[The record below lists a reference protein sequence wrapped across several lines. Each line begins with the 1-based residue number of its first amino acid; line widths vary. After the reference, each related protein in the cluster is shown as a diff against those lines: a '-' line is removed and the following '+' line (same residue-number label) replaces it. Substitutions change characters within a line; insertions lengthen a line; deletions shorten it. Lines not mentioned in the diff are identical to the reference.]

1 MSRAAGFSKSISG
14 FDPRSIAG
22 CCLWLDGADS
32 RTINSGVS
40 ITNGTQVTS
49 WKDKSIFLNH
59 ATPVSNATIPVYW
72 NTNTIGGLP
81 AIYMCNAPQFRGA
94 FSTRLTGSNI
104 SVFTVAYTSATM
116 PNALGHDQR
125 LVSLTSNNT
134 TSIDYSDTTGCM
146 ALNNQNTLG
155 NLTSYYNYPTVQS
168 VSSNQGQVTNYST
181 LVTSNVF
188 LASVVAGNAV
198 VNAWYNGLLFPV
210 TGGIGPAV
218 NALNIGNYGVG
229 GGSYPTA
236 EAWFGGIGE
245 VLVYSNALSTS
256 ERQAVEGYLS
266 WKWSI
271 VVSGS
276 SPGSIPGL
284 ILWLDGN
291 DSSSITFS
299 SGTTVS
305 QWRDKSGFS
314 NHATTNVT
322 PAANVL
328 TGPTYNSTTKAM
340 LFTAAST
347 TGLRGNIAITYS
359 NIATV
364 FVVATYISN
373 VVAPANP
380 RLFALGCNTTS
391 EVQFVGQLSLI
402 QQLASGPF
410 ICDYIQYTS
419 QPGYNSSTGFGGNYA
434 TSIPTSY
441 STPFIYSSR
450 SVITTA
456 TNGIAVN
463 TFLNGSSSIYSA
475 LNATSLSAAGY
486 TSNYNRYS
494 VGNVLYYNGG
504 PNSDSYNGNVYEVL
518 VYSNALTISQ
528 INSVNAYLSK
538 KWKISVA
545 ATIGLPVNHSFYNI
559 RPFTRIFQPY
569 DIGSPFLWFDAAD
582 RRTIAGTSAVTSW
595 TSKGSVTAVAG
606 SAVGAPVS
614 GTYRQNGLNTIYF
627 PANSSLRYTVAQPNQ
642 ARAWFAV
649 YQTQQLTLNT
659 SPGLTQYYSLINQTT
674 GNGQQGIG
682 GPGSPTNTGTASYST
697 GMGSSGIATYIN
709 TSVASNG
716 ANAHSVYAWVN
727 SAVST
732 NLNFIT
738 QNGNSLT
745 LNINALATSY
755 QTSSATYTI
764 GDGFPYGNFSYIA
777 EILCYNYEITVPQR
791 QLIEGYLAH
800 KWGLTTSFPA
810 AHTYKKFPP
819 SSAIPFLPTNFSS
832 CALWLDAAD
841 PDGTGLTPANGTGIS
856 TWVDK
861 TGSAN
866 SATAFNSI
874 NSIVTPTNPTLVTRS
889 LNGLPGLSFPG
900 TSGMKCPAFLT
911 SSSGTVFMV
920 VNFTSSSVQSFLV
933 WKLKYSSFFA
943 IAPGQVYVGVNNS
956 GTYPAAGYDARAT
969 YTNIYGTP
977 FVLGMTLSASSAAS
991 SPYTFVGSVNG
1002 TTTTTT
1008 GTSTSGNPSSCSD
1021 FVGIGVQVENGTAY
1035 YPMSG
1040 IIYEVIVYK
1049 DALSTEQR
1057 QKVEGYLA
1065 CKWGLRSSLI
1075 STNPYK
1081 LYEPVQEGFLI
1092 VAAPGTPTGLTAS
1105 NTTSTFNMSWTT
1117 GSGGTPATFTV
1128 TVYAGATLVATQ
1140 TISYPTTSST
1150 FSPMTSSVAYTFYVS
1165 ATNTGGTS
1173 ATAGPSNSVTYT
1185 AAQTVLITT
1194 VGAGNVV
1201 FGAGGTTL
1209 IIECWGGGGGSMG
1222 QDSQTGA
1229 GAGGAYSKTT
1239 VTVSALGFTL
1249 FYSIGAGGVGSSSS
1263 GTAGGSTWGRVNTNA
1278 QPSSVTDGAL
1288 AVGGNGSGVA
1298 GPNNSTQF
1306 AASIG
1311 QTKYIG
1317 GAGGYNGPENG
1328 GGGSASSLGN
1338 GTSATGGTGTA
1349 GGAAGTGGGA
1359 GGSAGG
1365 FSNSGGDGISNVE
1378 GGGGGGGSYNNQGG
1392 MGGLPGGAG
1401 GMGWSSG
1408 GVPTSGVNTNP
1419 HGFGGNGGRGQI
1431 RYARS

>member
-49 WKDKSIFLNH
+49 WKDKSIFSNH

-134 TSIDYSDTTGCM
+134 TSIDYSDTTGFM
-146 ALNNQNTLG
+146 ALDNQNTLG

-364 FVVATYISN
+364 FVVATYTSN
-373 VVAPANP
+373 AVTPANP

-391 EVQFVGQLSLI
+391 EVQFVGQLTLI
-402 QQLASGPF
+402 SQLASGPF
-410 ICDYIQYTS
+410 INDYIQYTS

-434 TSIPTSY
+434 TSIPISY

-456 TNGIAVN
+456 TNGITVN

-582 RRTIAGTSAVTSW
+582 RRTIVGTSAVTSW

-614 GTYRQNGLNTIYF
+614 GTYRQNGLNTIFF

-649 YQTQQLTLNT
+649 YQTAQVTLNT

-682 GPGSPTNTGTASYST
+682 GPGSPTNTGTASYSI
-697 GMGSSGIATYIN
+697 GIGASGIATYVN
-709 TSVASNG
+709 TVVASNG
-716 ANAHSVYAWVN
+716 ANAHSVYAIVN

-800 KWGLTTSFPA
+800 KWGLTTPFPA
-810 AHTYKKFPP
+810 AHPYKKFPP
-819 SSAIPFLPTNFSS
+819 LSAIPFLPTNFSS

-841 PDGTGLTPANGTGIS
+841 PDGTGLTPANGSVIS
-856 TWVDK
+856 TWRDK
-861 TGSAN
+861 SRNAYTGTS
-866 SATAFNSI
+866 SGS
-874 NSIVTPTNPTLVTRS
+874 PTLVTRS
-889 LNGLPGLSFPG
+889 QNGLP
-900 TSGMKCPAFLT
+900 C
-911 SSSGTVFMV
+911 
-920 VNFTSSSVQSFLV
+920 VNFV
-933 WKLKYSSFFA
+933 
-943 IAPGQVYVGVNNS
+943 
-956 GTYPAAGYDARAT
+956 
-969 YTNIYGTP
+969 
-977 FVLGMTLSASSAAS
+977 AAS
-991 SPYTFVGSVNG
+991 SQYFNFGNIIPLITAGITVFAVGKTTFGASAQSLIAKSRAAGFNGRWGLLYESPNLQFLIDVTGSGVLATASATTYSGVFSLFGGAWSSPTAFLYANGTQIGSVSASGTPSSISDSLFVGAYPSASGGTPPTSGYYFNG
-1002 TTTTTT
+1002 T
-1008 GTSTSGNPSSCSD
+1008 
-1021 FVGIGVQVENGTAY
+1021 IGE
-1035 YPMSG
+1035 
-1040 IIYEVIVYK
+1040 IIVYN
-1049 DALSTEQR
+1049 AILSTEQR

-1092 VAAPGTPTGLTAS
+1092 VAAPGTPTGLTAT
-1105 NTTSTFNMSWTT
+1105 NTTSTLNMSWTT

-1128 TVYAGATLVATQ
+1128 TVYTGATLVATQ

-1185 AAQTVLITT
+1185 PSQTTLITT

-1239 VTVSALGFTL
+1239 VTVSASGFTL

-1263 GTAGGSTWGRVNTNA
+1263 GAAGGSTWARVNVNA

-1298 GPNNSTQF
+1298 GPNNSTQL

-1317 GAGGYNGPENG
+1317 GAGGFNGPENG

>member
-1 MSRAAGFSKSISG
+1 MSRATGFSKSISG

-49 WKDKSIFLNH
+49 WKDKSIFSNH

-134 TSIDYSDTTGCM
+134 TSIDYSDTTGFM
-146 ALNNQNTLG
+146 ALDNQNTLG

-305 QWRDKSGFS
+305 QWNDKSGFNS
-314 NHATTNVT
+314 HATTNVT

-364 FVVATYISN
+364 FVVATYTSN
-373 VVAPANP
+373 AVTPANP

-402 QQLASGPF
+402 SQLASGPF
-410 ICDYIQYTS
+410 INDYIQYTS

-456 TNGIAVN
+456 TNGITVN

-582 RRTIAGTSAVTSW
+582 RRTIVGTAAVTSW

-614 GTYRQNGLNTIYF
+614 GTYRQNGLNTIFF

-649 YQTQQLTLNT
+649 YQTAQVTLNT

-682 GPGSPTNTGTASYST
+682 GPGSPTNTGTASYSI
-697 GMGSSGIATYIN
+697 GIGASGIATYVN
-709 TSVASNG
+709 TVVASNG
-716 ANAHSVYAWVN
+716 ANAHSVYAIVN

-745 LNINALATSY
+745 LNQSFLGTSY

-764 GDGFPYGNFSYIA
+764 AEGFPYGTFSYIA

-800 KWGLTTSFPA
+800 KWGLTTSFPE

-841 PDGTGLTPANGTGIS
+841 PDGTGLTPANGSVIS
-856 TWVDK
+856 TWRDK
-861 TGSAN
+861 SRNAYTGTS
-866 SATAFNSI
+866 SGS
-874 NSIVTPTNPTLVTRS
+874 PTLVTRS
-889 LNGLPGLSFPG
+889 QNGLPCINFVSDSSQFFNFGNIIPLITAGITVFAVGKTTFGASAQSLIAKSRAAGFNGRWGLLYESPNLEFLIDVTGSGVLATASATTYSGVFSLFGGAWSSPTAFLYANGTQIGSVSASGTPSSISDSLFVGAYPSASGGTPPTSGYYFNGTIGEIIVYNVALSTTQRQNIEGYLAQKWGLTANLPVGHPYKSSFPLFPSPVTGVRRIASRRWSPLTPGNCVLWLDGSDSNTFTLSSTSITQWRDKSGNGNHMANNGTGPIYNGSLINSLGGIDCTNGGSLISSGFQNSANLSFAMVAVVKSGLGFWGSFFTHGGRDTDFAVERNSIVGTTIHFQTANDNSSCGIAYTVDAPVLYFGTMTSG
-900 TSGMKCPAFLT
+900 TSRFFE
-911 SSSGTVFMV
+911 SFSG
-920 VNFTSSSVQSFLV
+920 
-933 WKLKYSSFFA
+933 
-943 IAPGQVYVGVNNS
+943 
-956 GTYPAAGYDARAT
+956 GT
-969 YTNIYGTP
+969 N
-977 FVLGMTLSASSAAS
+977 
-991 SPYTFVGSVNG
+991 
-1002 TTTTTT
+1002 TTTT
-1008 GTSTSGNPSSCSD
+1008 GTNSSTISLGSQLARVGKSD
-1021 FVGIGVQVENGTAY
+1021 NNEVCNSFIGE
-1035 YPMSG
+1035 
-1040 IIYEVIVYK
+1040 IIYYTAV
-1049 DALSTEQR
+1049 LGTTQR
-1057 QKVEGYLA
+1057 QQVEGYLA
-1065 CKWGLRSSLI
+1065 WKWGLKASLPSSH
-1075 STNPYK
+1075 PYK
-1081 LYEPVQEGFLI
+1081 LFP
-1092 VAAPGTPTGLTAS
+1092 P
-1105 NTTSTFNMSWTT
+1105 
-1117 GSGGTPATFTV
+1117 
-1128 TVYAGATLVATQ
+1128 
-1140 TISYPTTSST
+1140 
-1150 FSPMTSSVAYTFYVS
+1150 SP
-1165 ATNTGGTS
+1165 
-1173 ATAGPSNSVTYT
+1173 
-1185 AAQTVLITT
+1185 
-1194 VGAGNVV
+1194 
-1201 FGAGGTTL
+1201 
-1209 IIECWGGGGGSMG
+1209 
-1222 QDSQTGA
+1222 
-1229 GAGGAYSKTT
+1229 
-1239 VTVSALGFTL
+1239 
-1249 FYSIGAGGVGSSSS
+1249 
-1263 GTAGGSTWGRVNTNA
+1263 
-1278 QPSSVTDGAL
+1278 
-1288 AVGGNGSGVA
+1288 
-1298 GPNNSTQF
+1298 
-1306 AASIG
+1306 
-1311 QTKYIG
+1311 
-1317 GAGGYNGPENG
+1317 
-1328 GGGSASSLGN
+1328 
-1338 GTSATGGTGTA
+1338 
-1349 GGAAGTGGGA
+1349 
-1359 GGSAGG
+1359 
-1365 FSNSGGDGISNVE
+1365 
-1378 GGGGGGGSYNNQGG
+1378 
-1392 MGGLPGGAG
+1392 
-1401 GMGWSSG
+1401 
-1408 GVPTSGVNTNP
+1408 
-1419 HGFGGNGGRGQI
+1419 
-1431 RYARS
+1431 